1 MNILPN
7 LFKFFIYTILYSLVS
22 TNSMAISSDW
32 SVSETSK
39 LRLISPYSQNDG
51 KNLLIGLE
59 YEMEPGWKTYWK
71 SPGDGG
77 FAQSVFWQNSTN
89 IKNVNILW
97 PTPIEFEIL
106 GLTSLGYQNNII
118 FPLEIELE
126 DELQN
131 TFLNLHVNFLICKD
145 VCVPGDATVFL
156 EIPFGEKKI
165 TDNYF
170 DLERALSLLPEEDLN
185 SSYINEI
192 SFKTFSDNQN
202 SIIQLQFESDKVF
215 YNPKIFLHSPFGL
228 PVVKNS
234 INYFSNNKKITTDF
248 HFDRKLISENKFP
261 LEVIIKDKN
270 HNFLQVLNVQMENQ
284 PLNLEINRTYIYYI
298 LISLIAGL
306 ILNVMP
312 CVFPVL
318 SIKLMSVFSSDK
330 YNTRV
335 SFITTAFGI
344 ITSFVLLG
352 LIFLFLQY
360 FNMSIAWGM
369 QFQNPYFLIFITL
382 VIFLFMMN
390 MFGQFEI
397 ILPAKLNN
405 ISILGN
411 SNNKYLKDFF
421 NGFFATLM
429 ATPCSA
435 PFVGTAITAA
445 FTQSYA
451 IGMSIFLF
459 MGVGMSLPYLLIA
472 SFPKLMNFLPKP
484 GKWMVYVK
492 YILGFLLLATVLW
505 LVNILANFFNSY
517 YLILLIIFFV
527 VLSYRQKIPFQRN
540 IVTILVL
547 FTMFSSSSL
556 KLFQQNVIIDNEE
569 DWLNFFDV
577 EVDQLIEND
586 QLVFLDITADWCATC
601 QFNKLNVLNSASVIQ
616 LFKDNKVSL
625 VRADW
630 TRPNSKINI
639 FLEKYDRFGIPFNAF
654 YSNNFPEGL
663 LLSELLSEKEIV
675 KVINK
680 INNE

>member
-77 FAQSVFWQNSTN
+77 FAQSISWQNSTN

-97 PTPIEFEIL
+97 PTPVEFEIL
-106 GLTSLGYQNNII
+106 GLTSLGYQNDII

-131 TFLNLHVNFLICKD
+131 TFLNLHVTFLICKD
-145 VCVPGDATVFL
+145 VCIPGDATVFL

-165 TDNYF
+165 TENYF
-170 DLERALSLLPEEDLN
+170 DLEKALSLLPEEDLN

-192 SFKTFSDNQN
+192 SLKTFSDNQN
-202 SIIQLQFESDKVF
+202 SVIQLQFESDKSF

-234 INYFSNNKKITTDF
+234 INYSSNNKKITTDF
-248 HFDRKLISENKFP
+248 RFDRKLISENKFP
-261 LEVIIKDKN
+261 LEVILKDKN
-270 HNFLQVLNVQMENQ
+270 HNFVQVLDVQMVDQ
-284 PLNLEINRTYIYYI
+284 SLNLEINRTYIYYV

-397 ILPAKLNN
+397 ILPSKLNN
-405 ISILGN
+405 LSILGN

-556 KLFQQNVIIDNEE
+556 KLFQQNIIIDNEE

>member
-1 MNILPN
+1 MNILHKIS
-7 LFKFFIYTILYSLVS
+7 KFFTYTILLCIFS
-22 TNSMAISSDW
+22 TQGNTTSSDW

-39 LRLISPYSQNDG
+39 LRLISPYSQNDSRDII
-51 KNLLIGLE
+51 IGLE
-59 YEMEPGWKTYWK
+59 YQMEPGWKTYWK

-77 FAQSVFWQNSTN
+77 FAQTISWENSSN

-106 GLTSLGYQNNII
+106 GLSSLGYQNEVI

-126 DELQN
+126 DELKN
-131 TFLNLHVNFLICKD
+131 TVLNLHINFLICKE
-145 VCVPGDATVFL
+145 VCIPGDATLFL
-156 EIPFGEKKI
+156 EIPTGEKKL
-165 TDNYF
+165 TKNYF
-170 DLERALSLLPEEDLN
+170 NLEKALSLLPEEDFN
-185 SSYINEI
+185 SSYLKEINL
-192 SFKTFSDNQN
+192 KTLSDDQN
-202 SIIQLQFESDKVF
+202 FTLQLQFKSDKLF

-234 INYFSNNKKITTDF
+234 INYSSDNKKITTDF
-248 HFDRKLISENKFP
+248 TFDRNLFSENKFP
-261 LEVIIKDKN
+261 LEIIIKDKN
-270 HNFLQVLNVQMENQ
+270 HNFKRVLNVQMQHNS
-284 PLNLEINRTYIYYI
+284 LTLDTDRTYLYYI

-318 SIKLMSVFSSDK
+318 SIKLMSIFSSEK

-352 LIFLFLQY
+352 LIFLLLQY

-369 QFQNPYFLIFITL
+369 QFQNSYFLIFITL
-382 VIFLFMMN
+382 VVFLFMMN

-397 ILPAKLNN
+397 ILPSQLNN
-405 ISILGN
+405 LNILN
-411 SNNKYLKDFF
+411 HSNNKYLKDFF

-445 FTQSYA
+445 FTQSYL
-451 IGMSIFLF
+451 IGICIFLF
-459 MGVGMSLPYLLIA
+459 MGIGMSLPYLIIA
-472 SFPKLMNFLPKP
+472 SFPKLVNFLPKP
-484 GKWMVYVK
+484 GKWMIYIK
-492 YILGFLLLATVLW
+492 YILGLLLLATVLW
-505 LVNILANFFNSY
+505 LLNILSNFFNNY
-517 YLILLIIFFV
+517 FLISLIIFLLI
-527 VLSYRQKIPFQRN
+527 LSYRQKIPFQRN
-540 IVTILVL
+540 IITMLVL
-547 FTMFSSSSL
+547 FSIFSFSSF
-556 KLFQQNVIIDNEE
+556 KVFQRNIIIDNEK

-577 EVDQLIEND
+577 EIDQLINNR

-601 QFNKLNVLNSASVIQ
+601 QFNKLNVLNSKNVIQ
-616 LFKDNKVSL
+616 LFKDNKVTL

-639 FLEKYDRFGIPFNAF
+639 FLENYDRFGIPFNAF
-654 YSNNFPEGL
+654 FSNKFPEGL

-675 KVINK
+675 NVINK

>member
-77 FAQSVFWQNSTN
+77 FAQSISWQNSTN

-97 PTPIEFEIL
+97 PTPVEFEIL
-106 GLTSLGYQNNII
+106 GLTSLGYQNDII

-131 TFLNLHVNFLICKD
+131 TFLNLHVTFLICKD
-145 VCVPGDATVFL
+145 VCIPGDATVFL
-156 EIPFGEKKI
+156 EIPYGEKKL

-170 DLERALSLLPEEDLN
+170 NLEKALSLLPEEDLN

-192 SFKTFSDNQN
+192 SLKTFSDNQN
-202 SIIQLQFESDKVF
+202 SVIQLQFESDKSF

-234 INYFSNNKKITTDF
+234 INYSSNNKKITTDF
-248 HFDRKLISENKFP
+248 RFDRKLISENKFP
-261 LEVIIKDKN
+261 LEVILKDKN
-270 HNFLQVLNVQMENQ
+270 HNFVQVLDVQMEDQ
-284 PLNLEINRTYIYYI
+284 SLNLEINRTYIYYV
-298 LISLIAGL
+298 LISLIAGF

-397 ILPAKLNN
+397 ILPSQLNN
-405 ISILGN
+405 LSILGN

-505 LVNILANFFNSY
+505 LVNILSNFFNNY
-517 YLILLIIFFV
+517 YLILLIIFFA

-540 IVTILVL
+540 VVTILVL

-556 KLFQQNVIIDNEE
+556 KLFQQNIIIDNEE

-675 KVINK
+675 NVINK

>member
-1 MNILPN
+1 MNILTN
-7 LFKFFIYTILYSLVS
+7 FYKLFVYTFILSIVSSYSF
-22 TNSMAISSDW
+22 AITSDW

-39 LRLISPYSQNDG
+39 LRLISPYSQNDA

-77 FAQSVFWQNSTN
+77 FAQSISWENSTN
-89 IKNVNILW
+89 VQNVNIQW

-106 GLTSLGYQNNII
+106 GLTSLGYQNDVI

-126 DELQN
+126 DELKN
-131 TFLNLHVNFLICKD
+131 TILNFHVNFLICKE
-145 VCVPGDATVFL
+145 VCIPGDATLFL
-156 EIPFGEKKI
+156 EIPSGKKKL

-170 DLERALSLLPEEDLN
+170 NLEKALSLLPEEDFN
-185 SSYINEI
+185 SSYIKEI
-192 SFKTFSDNQN
+192 NLKNFSDNQN
-202 SIIQLQFESDKVF
+202 STLQLEFKSDKVF

-234 INYFSNNKKITTDF
+234 ISYSNDNKEITTDF
-248 HFDRKLISENKFP
+248 NFDKNLISEKKFP
-261 LEVIIKDKN
+261 LEIIIKDKN
-270 HNFLQVLNVQMENQ
+270 HNFKQVLDVQMQDQSLTLDTNS
-284 PLNLEINRTYIYYI
+284 TYSYYI

-318 SIKLMSVFSSDK
+318 SIKLMSVFSSEK
-330 YNTRV
+330 HNTRV
-335 SFITTAFGI
+335 SFITTALGI

-369 QFQNPYFLIFITL
+369 QFQNSYFLIFITL
-382 VIFLFMMN
+382 VMFLFMMN

-397 ILPAKLNN
+397 ILPSQLNN
-405 ISILGN
+405 LGILDN

-445 FTQSYA
+445 FTQSYT
-451 IGMSIFLF
+451 IGISIFLF
-459 MGVGMSLPYLLIA
+459 MGIGMSLPYLIIA
-472 SFPKLMNFLPKP
+472 SFPKLINFLPKP
-484 GKWMVYVK
+484 GKWMVYIK
-492 YILGFLLLATVLW
+492 YILGLLLLATVLW
-505 LVNILANFFNSY
+505 LLNILSNFFNTFF
-517 YLILLIIFFV
+517 LIALIIFFL

-540 IVTILVL
+540 TITILVL
-547 FTMFSSSSL
+547 FTIFSLSSF
-556 KLFQQNVIIDNEE
+556 KTFQQNIITDNEK

-577 EVDQLIEND
+577 EIEQLINNKE
-586 QLVFLDITADWCATC
+586 LVFLDITADWCATC

-616 LFKDNKVSL
+616 LFKDNNVSL

-654 YSNNFPEGL
+654 FSNNFPEGL

-675 KVINK
+675 NVINK